1 MSPAFIALQGIKERA
16 GRQIPVRTQEITA
29 AAECNLLGRL
39 HIVRLQ
45 KELRPQAAGLKEA
58 ILKKPAEH
66 CFTEI
71 EKVTETKRMTE
82 IGG

>member
-39 HIVRLQ
+39 HIVGLQ
-45 KELRPQAAGLKEA
+45 EKFGVEAVLLKEA
-58 ILKKPAEH
+58 VLDELSAKEEEYLTRISVNCK
-66 CFTEI
+66 
-71 EKVTETKRMTE
+71 
-82 IGG
+82 